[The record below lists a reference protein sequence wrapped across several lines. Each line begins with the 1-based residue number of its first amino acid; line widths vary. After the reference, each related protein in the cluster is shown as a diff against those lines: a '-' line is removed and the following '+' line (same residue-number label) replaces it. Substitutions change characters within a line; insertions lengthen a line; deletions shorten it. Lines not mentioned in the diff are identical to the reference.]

1 MLHVVFGAGQVGG
14 AVAKGLLE
22 AGHRVRIV
30 RRRDA
35 PVPDGAELCLGDAR
49 DPAFVKKASEGAAVI
64 YHCMNPSAYTTKAWE
79 SEFPAMGEAM
89 IAAALAHK
97 ARLVCLDNLY
107 GYGIQS
113 EKRRE
118 NSPMLAEGPKGKV
131 RVAWDARLRG
141 QAGLRFVVGR
151 AGDFFGPGADQAL
164 FSPKMLQDLRAGK
177 SVWLVGDPAAVH
189 AFSFVPEVA
198 RSLVRLGTAEN
209 SVEGQVFHLPVIQ
222 LAPAELLAHLAKAL
236 GVPAHYHSLPGW
248 VLRMFGPFGGLLGE
262 LSETAY
268 QWDRPFL
275 VDDQLFRGRFPGSPT
290 VEEAA
295 RQTAAGLA

>member
-14 AVAKGLLE
+14 GVAQGLLE

-35 PVPDGAELCLGDAR
+35 PVPAGAELCLGDAR
-49 DPAFVKKASEGAAVI
+49 DPAFVIKATEGAAVI
-64 YHCMNPSAYTTKAWE
+64 YHCMNPSAYTAAAWQA
-79 SEFPAMGEAM
+79 EFPAMGEAL
-89 IAAALAHK
+89 IGAALAHQ

-107 GYGIQS
+107 GYGIQ
-113 EKRRE
+113 EGKRRE
-118 NSPMLAEGPKGKV
+118 DSSMLATGPKGRV

-141 QAGLRFVVGR
+141 VAGLRWVAGR

-177 SVWLVGDPAAVH
+177 SAWLVGDPQADH

-198 RSLVRLGTAEN
+198 HALVQLGTADHT
-209 SVEGQVFHLPVIQ
+209 VEGKVYHLPVFQ
-222 LAPAELLAHLAKAL
+222 LPPAELLTHLAKAL
-236 GVPAHYHSLPGW
+236 GVSPGYHRLPAW
-248 VLRMFGPFGGLLGE
+248 FLRMAGPFGGLLGE
-262 LSETAY
+262 LAETAY

-275 VDDQLFRGRFPGSPT
+275 VDDQSFRSRFPGGLT

-295 RQTAAGLA
+295 RRTAAALT